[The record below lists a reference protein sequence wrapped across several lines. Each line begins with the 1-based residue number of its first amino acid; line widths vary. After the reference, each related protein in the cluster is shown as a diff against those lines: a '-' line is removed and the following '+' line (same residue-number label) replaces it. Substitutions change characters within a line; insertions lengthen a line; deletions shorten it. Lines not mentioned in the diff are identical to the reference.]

1 MASFLTMVL
10 AARVEDENGN
20 FVTENLA
27 YTEIERRLSFPEE
40 GTMEVTVEK
49 KESEMILILKT
60 DCFARS
66 VELSGGVNGE
76 EFGWRFSDNF
86 FDMLPGKEY
95 RIRIL
100 GRKTDRNTEDS
111 AVLLEERNEN
121 EANRIKQNA

>member
-1 MASFLTMVL
+1 MLGSLDTFGQFSKNTVL

-49 KESEMILILKT
+49 QESETILILKT

-66 VELSGGVNGE
+66 VELAGG
-76 EFGWRFSDNF
+76 
-86 FDMLPGKEY
+86 
-95 RIRIL
+95 
-100 GRKTDRNTEDS
+100 
-111 AVLLEERNEN
+111 
-121 EANRIKQNA
+121 